1 MRFLARHSNLLHS
14 CGMRHMTFLWLFA
27 LAGCGSTP
35 KSAHLLAEA
44 EPNQVVR
51 LSLVGDRVVQ
61 TSVPVDFGNLP
72 LLARTTCEA
81 IAPGGILT
89 FCGREKGPRGEGFRL
104 EKIYEQPFAHMRSV
118 LADAKGNV
126 MERSHTLPLKKVPQ
140 QVLGVALATGTMVES
155 AEIVSGPLRE
165 EFWRIVTQDRRG
177 RIFVVTVSLNGTLI
191 SEQRRNQSRVDS

>member
-1 MRFLARHSNLLHS
+1 
-14 CGMRHMTFLWLFA
+14 MTFLWLFA
-27 LAGCGSTP
+27 LACCGSAP
-35 KSAHLLAEA
+35 ESAHLLAEA

-61 TSVPVDFGNLP
+61 TSVPVDFGILP
-72 LLARTTCEA
+72 ALARTTCEA
-81 IAPGGILT
+81 IAPGGVMT

-126 MERSHTLPLKKVPQ
+126 MERSHTLPLIKVPQ
-140 QVLGVALATGTMVES
+140 QVLGAALSSGTTVES

-177 RIFVVTVSLNGTLI
+177 RVFVVMVHLDGTLI